1 MAFRVPVIDVSC
13 VDLTVR
19 TEKATSIEDIN
30 AAMKAAAEGPMKGVL
45 AYTEEQ
51 VVSSDFISDP
61 HSSIYD
67 ASAGIGL
74 SDRFFKVVSL
84 FDNELGYAV
93 RCVDMLRFMAEKEPA
108 GSKSRQAV
116 GA

>member
-1 MAFRVPVIDVSC
+1 MTTGQRGISM
-13 VDLTVR
+13 L
-19 TEKATSIEDIN
+19 N
-30 AAMKAAAEGPMKGVL
+30 GVL

-67 ASAGIGL
+67 ASAGMGL
-74 SDRFFKVVSL
+74 SDRFFKVVSWY
-84 FDNELGYAV
+84 DNEMGYAC
-93 RCVDMLRFMAEKEPA
+93 RCVDMLKFMASKEKSGA
-108 GSKSRQAV
+108 KSTQTV